1 MEANNNSEH
10 KNESQYSIESSTSRS
25 GQPSSS
31 THLQDKPRD
40 RKHKKRSCSPE
51 NDWNAAS
58 INIDTSDRL
67 KKQKNINGNYQ
78 INGNQSYDVSGP
90 SRQMATPLHQK
101 AVTIPPNQQV
111 MHQQPL
117 YPSSYPPHFGYGS
130 GDNFADRNAGN
141 CGIMPINMNS
151 MMPMPRQWPV
161 NNGLPIPASSVGINS
176 NICAIPVSNG
186 VEMMPSTSS
195 AVEPYP
201 FMGMANSY
209 GMVQPSMNFCPSL
222 VMPSPIMS
230 NFTLNAPI
238 VLSNAVLTPPLPGE
252 NITSSSKPDGCRTVY
267 VGCLPEKITQDI
279 IKKHLKVVEVFGQL
293 E

>member
-40 RKHKKRSCSPE
+40 RKHKKRSCSHE

-58 INIDTSDRL
+58 INRDTSDRL
-67 KKQKNINGNYQ
+67 KKQKNINGNDQ

-101 AVTIPPNQQV
+101 AATIPPNQQV

-130 GDNFADRNAGN
+130 GDNFADHNVVN
-141 CGIMPINMNS
+141 CRIMPINMNS

-161 NNGLPIPASSVGINS
+161 NNGLPIPASNVGINS
-176 NICAIPVSNG
+176 NICATPVSNG

-195 AVEPYP
+195 AVGPYP

-222 VMPSPIMS
+222 VMPSPIIS

-252 NITSSSKPDGCRTVY
+252 NITRAVQNLMDVELFMSDV
-267 VGCLPEKITQDI
+267 CLKNYSR
-279 IKKHLKVVEVFGQL
+279 HH
-293 E
+293 